1 MSREEVLAAI
11 QSSND
16 SLCCIPC
23 CKQTNKVLPSLAQP
37 YGTEFFTFKHNRKI
51 RIINRYPQIKEL
63 CVGESVQSETNKTV
77 EERLS
82 DGEEYWFESAAPHR
96 LPVVQ
101 PPPSVSINR
110 IINKFEP
117 RVNPNNPNSRKT
129 SLENDIISP
138 GRLPRK
144 NFNTENLQDDDYE
157 DEEPIN
163 DLDND
168 HINKKEL
175 SDTSRD
181 LAVPSESGVTKD
193 NSINNN
199 NKEEKLTDDESEKKG
214 DDSEEEN
221 VTTSETASPV
231 PDSETDSASPQ
242 PKTSQGNKTVLIEG
256 IGHIKKIY
264 CQLFHY
270 SNKSFI

>member
-1 MSREEVLAAI
+1 MSREEVLAAL

-51 RIINRYPQIKEL
+51 RIINRYPQVKEQ
-63 CVGESVQSETNKTV
+63 CAVDSVQSDTNKTV

-101 PPPSVSINR
+101 PPPSVAINR

-129 SLENDIISP
+129 SLENDVISP

-157 DEEPIN
+157 DEEPVN

-168 HINKKEL
+168 HKNKKEL
-175 SDTSRD
+175 SETCKD
-181 LAVPSESGVTKD
+181 VTAPGDSDVTTDKS
-193 NSINNN
+193 NNNN
-199 NKEEKLTDDESEKKG
+199 NKEEVTDDDSEKKG
-214 DDSEEEN
+214 DESEEED
-221 VTTSETASPV
+221 VTTTETASPV
-231 PDSETDSASPQ
+231 PDSETDSASPK
-242 PKTSQGNKTVLIEG
+242 PKPSPGNNEG
-256 IGHIKKIY
+256 REGT
-264 CQLFHY
+264 LGL
-270 SNKSFI
+270 